1 MALLNI
7 PDETY
12 AELSAQAA
20 ARQLS
25 VEQYVLPLLA
35 QAKPEPQLP
44 LAGAAWD
51 AAIEEL
57 EREARSRADR
67 YPPGFRVDDSRETMY
82 FGGSEGRVIPTR
94 RPVHLCKMAIQ

>member
-20 ARQLS
+20 ARQLL

-35 QAKPEPQLP
+35 QPKPEPQLP
-44 LAGAAWD
+44 LTGAAWD
-51 AAIEEL
+51 AAMDEL
-57 EREARSRADR
+57 DREAQSRDGR
-67 YPPGFRVDDSRETMY
+67 YPPGFVLDDSRETMY
-82 FGGSEGRVIPTR
+82 FGGPEGRG
-94 RPVHLCKMAIQ
+94 